1 MAAAAAPYPN
11 LTRSSFAASTA
22 ALKWTCLARW
32 TKTKAFLS
40 RSKKAE
46 DGVKPGGS
54 FSSLAVTVDK
64 PKPAAKA
71 GAAVP
76 AVVPTADS
84 AADEEAARVMQ
95 RLYRGKLART
105 HVAAVKE
112 REVMMSGKVNVK
124 MNKDEEVTQL
134 NDYKIGKILGQGAY
148 GIVYKAHGPEHGD
161 VAVKV
166 LNRSVLSKKTQG
178 KGTALD
184 GVLKE
189 IGVMKKL
196 HHPNCVQLWEVTAPT
211 RGLTTLPALVPPCHR
226 HRHHLSSP
234 PPPPP
239 LQVINDPDHNNMYL
253 IMEFVAGGD
262 LSAPITRKEII
273 SEPRMRTWMRD
284 SVVGLEYL
292 HSFSILHRDIKP
304 ENILWDEVAQVSS
317 SSRPPASTATLAP
330 SRQTPFHR
338 RRHRHPAAA
347 AVAIPPPPS
356 RRRRLALL
364 AGRQARR
371 LRSLRHPVG
380 WRAQG
385 LRQGHRGHA
394 RLLRAGDVRR

>member
-1 MAAAAAPYPN
+1 
-11 LTRSSFAASTA
+11 
-22 ALKWTCLARW
+22 
-32 TKTKAFLS
+32 
-40 RSKKAE
+40 
-46 DGVKPGGS
+46 
-54 FSSLAVTVDK
+54 
-64 PKPAAKA
+64 
-71 GAAVP
+71 
-76 AVVPTADS
+76 
-84 AADEEAARVMQ
+84 
-95 RLYRGKLART
+95 
-105 HVAAVKE
+105 
-112 REVMMSGKVNVK
+112 MMSGKVNVK

-211 RGLTTLPALVPPCHR
+211 CGLTTLPALVPPCHR

-304 ENILWDEVAQVSS
+304 ENILWDEQLQVPSS
-317 SSRPPASTATLAP
+317 SSPQPALPLCPSANTLPPP
-330 SRQTPFHR
+330 S
-338 RRHRHPAAA
+338 
-347 AVAIPPPPS
+347 PPPS
-356 RRRRLALL
+356 RRRLPLP
-364 AGRQARR
+364 AGGQARR

>member
-1 MAAAAAPYPN
+1 M
-11 LTRSSFAASTA
+11 
-22 ALKWTCLARW
+22 
-32 TKTKAFLS
+32 S

-64 PKPAAKA
+64 AKPVAKA

-196 HHPNCVQLWEVTAPT
+196 NHPNCVQLWEVTAPT
-211 RGLTTLPALVPPCHR
+211 HGLTTLPALVPPCHR

-304 ENILWDEVAQVSS
+304 ENILWDEVAQVPSS
-317 SSRPPASTATLAP
+317 PSPPASTAALAP
-330 SRQTPFHR
+330 SR
-338 RRHRHPAAA
+338 HPSTAAA
-347 AVAIPPPPS
+347 TAATNRRDPPPPPPPS
-356 RRRRLALL
+356 RRRHPPPPPPPSRRRLALL
-364 AGRQARR
+364 AGGQARR

>member
-1 MAAAAAPYPN
+1 M
-11 LTRSSFAASTA
+11 
-22 ALKWTCLARW
+22 
-32 TKTKAFLS
+32 
-40 RSKKAE
+40 
-46 DGVKPGGS
+46 
-54 FSSLAVTVDK
+54 
-64 PKPAAKA
+64 
-71 GAAVP
+71 P

-196 HHPNCVQLWEVTAPT
+196 NHPNCVQLWEVTAPT
-211 RGLTTLPALVPPCHR
+211 CGLTTLPALVPP
-226 HRHHLSSP
+226 

-239 LQVINDPDHNNMYL
+239 LISTTTST
-253 IMEFVAGGD
+253 FAG
-262 LSAPITRKEII
+262 
-273 SEPRMRTWMRD
+273 
-284 SVVGLEYL
+284 
-292 HSFSILHRDIKP
+292 H
-304 ENILWDEVAQVSS
+304 Q
-317 SSRPPASTATLAP
+317 
-330 SRQTPFHR
+330 
-338 RRHRHPAAA
+338 
-347 AVAIPPPPS
+347 
-356 RRRRLALL
+356 
-364 AGRQARR
+364 
-371 LRSLRHPVG
+371 RS
-380 WRAQG
+380 
-385 LRQGHRGHA
+385 
-394 RLLRAGDVRR
+394 